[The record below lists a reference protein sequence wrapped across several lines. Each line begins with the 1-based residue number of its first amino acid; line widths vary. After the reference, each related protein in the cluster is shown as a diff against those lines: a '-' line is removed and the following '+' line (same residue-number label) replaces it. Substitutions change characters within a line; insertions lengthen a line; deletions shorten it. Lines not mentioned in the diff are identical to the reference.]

1 METETSVPR
10 FHNSRFLVSF
20 LSQIYSVHAFRFYFI
35 KIHFNIILPRKP
47 MFSKGSVTAGISSV
61 MHLSSSTANTIRQTK
76 DNIYLLKMML
86 NQN

>member
-1 METETSVPR
+1 
-10 FHNSRFLVSF
+10 
-20 LSQIYSVHAFRFYFI
+20 
-35 KIHFNIILPRKP
+35 